1 MDSKER
7 TPVVLDTSVLM
18 NCLESLKNNIENYE
32 FVILTCVLSELDNLN
47 KGNNK
52 RVSKKAR
59 DAINFILDNISFI
72 RIESIYDEYSTVDDT
87 IVNFADFTMSWLS
100 TCDNVM
106 KIKAGGFGVSLFYF
120 DIDKSEKDEY
130 KGYKEIILNDEEM
143 ALLYES
149 KENCFGLL
157 ENEYLI
163 VKNNNG
169 KIVDKFRN
177 VNNKLF
183 SVGNKSLSSM
193 YIGNCKP
200 LDIYQS
206 LFIDSLN
213 NNDVTL
219 VKGKA
224 GTGKTLISLT
234 YAMQM
239 IEKGKYD
246 KLIVFVNPVNTKD
259 SAKLGFYPGSRDEK
273 IMDSFV
279 GSMLASKFGGSFGV
293 NQLIAKEKL
302 ILLPFSDIRGF
313 DTSGMRAI
321 VYIVEAQNLT
331 IELMK
336 LAIQRVGD
344 DCKLIIDGDYQ
355 AQVDMSVYEGF
366 NNGMRRLSETF
377 RGQEFYGEVELQKIY
392 RSRYASV
399 ADKM

>member
-7 TPVVLDTSVLM
+7 TPIVLDTSVLM
-18 NCLESLKNNIENYE
+18 NCLESLKKNIEKYE
-32 FVILTCVLSELDNLN
+32 FTILTCVLNELDNLN
-47 KGNNK
+47 KGDNK
-52 RVSKKAR
+52 RASKKSR
-59 DAINFILDNISFI
+59 DAINFILDNISLI

-87 IVNFADFTMSWLS
+87 IVNFADFNMCWLS

-106 KIKAGGFGVSLFYF
+106 KIKAGSFGVSLFYF

-130 KGYKEIILNDEEM
+130 KGYKEIILNDEKM

-149 KENCFGLL
+149 KENCFDLL

-177 VNNKLF
+177 VSNKLF

-193 YIGNCKP
+193 YVGNCKP

-246 KLIVFVNPVNTKD
+246 KLIVASNIISVAD
-259 SAKLGFYPGSRDEK
+259 SGKLGYLPGTRDEK
-273 IMDSFV
+273 VLGSFI
-279 GSMLASKFGGSFGV
+279 GGMLASKMGGTDGV
-293 NQLIAKEKL
+293 NMLINSNKL
-302 ILLPFSDIRGF
+302 MLIPFSDIRGF
-313 DTSGMRAI
+313 DTSGTRTI
-321 VYIVEAQNLT
+321 FYIPEAQNLT
-331 IELMK
+331 IDLLK
-336 LAIQRVGD
+336 LGIQRVGD
-344 DCKLIIDGDYQ
+344 ESKIIVDGDYN
-355 AQVDMSVYEGF
+355 AQVDMEIYNGK
-366 NNGMRRLSETF
+366 NNGMRRMSEVF
-377 RGQEFYGEVELQKIY
+377 RGQDFYGEVELQKIY

-399 ADKM
+399 ADNM